1 MISDEAV
8 SDVLG
13 FVLVLGLVIIL
24 VSLVTSAA
32 LPNLIK
38 ETEIE
43 DNEKALSSF
52 EGIKKDMDTFCL
64 AEVSGMKK
72 QVIIDTS
79 DKVRLSVSY
88 GKKVGDRFRELK
100 ITYDAENILA
110 EKVRIVIDSNGLTR
124 NGKTVLPPSFH
135 IAVNQED
142 TAEQMEYGDK
152 IRIEYSY
159 QGRVVE
165 GGKTWYLFSI
175 RLL

>member
-24 VSLVTSAA
+24 VSLVTAAA

-38 ETEIE
+38 ESEIE

-64 AEVSGMKK
+64 AEVPGMKK

-79 DKVRLSVSY
+79 DKARLSVSY
-88 GKKVGDRFRELK
+88 GKKVGEIYRELK
-100 ITYDAENILA
+100 ITYEAENILA

-124 NGKTVLPPSFH
+124 NGKSVLPPSFL
-135 IAVNQED
+135 IAVNPKD
-142 TAEQMEYGDK
+142 TAEQMESGDK

-159 QGRVVE
+159 QGTAVE
-165 GGKTWYLFSI
+165 GGNTWHLFSI

>member
-1 MISDEAV
+1 MNSDDAV
-8 SDVLG
+8 SEVLG
-13 FVLVLGLVIIL
+13 FVLVFGLAIIL
-24 VSLVTSAA
+24 VSLVTAAA

-43 DNEKALSSF
+43 DNEKVLSSF
-52 EGIKKDMDTFCL
+52 WGIKKDMDTFCL
-64 AEVSGMKK
+64 AEVPGMKK

-79 DKVRLSVSY
+79 DKARLSVSH
-88 GKKVGDRFRELK
+88 GKKVGEIYRELK
-100 ITYDAENILA
+100 ITYEAENILA

-135 IAVNQED
+135 IAVNPKD
-142 TAEQMEYGDK
+142 TAEQMESGDK

-159 QGRVVE
+159 QGTSVE
-165 GGKTWYLFSI
+165 GGYTWHLFSI

>member
-1 MISDEAV
+1 MKSDEAV
-8 SDVLG
+8 SEVLG

-24 VSLVTSAA
+24 VSLVTAAA

-38 ETEIE
+38 ESEIE

-64 AEVSGMKK
+64 AEVPGMKK

-79 DKVRLSVSY
+79 DKARLSVSY
-88 GKKVGDRFRELK
+88 GKKVGEIYRELK
-100 ITYDAENILA
+100 ITYEA

-124 NGKTVLPPSFH
+124 NGKSVLPPSFL
-135 IAVNQED
+135 IAVNPKD
-142 TAEQMEYGDK
+142 TAEQMESGDK

-159 QGRVVE
+159 QGTAVE
-165 GGKTWYLFSI
+165 GGNTWHLFSI

>member
-1 MISDEAV
+1 MKSDEAV
-8 SDVLG
+8 SEVLG
-13 FVLVLGLVIIL
+13 CVLVLGLVIIL
-24 VSLVTSAA
+24 VSLVTAAA

-38 ETEIE
+38 ESEIE

-64 AEVSGMKK
+64 AEVPGMKK

-79 DKVRLSVSY
+79 DKARLSVSY
-88 GKKVGDRFRELK
+88 GKKVGEIYRELK
-100 ITYDAENILA
+100 ITYEA

-124 NGKTVLPPSFH
+124 NGKSVLPPSFL
-135 IAVNQED
+135 IAVNPKD
-142 TAEQMEYGDK
+142 TAEQMECGDK

-159 QGRVVE
+159 QGTAVE
-165 GGKTWYLFSI
+165 GGNTWHLFSI